1 MSDRNDVEG
10 LRGLHQDLVALDES
24 QLRNVDRLLTELEA
38 RVDDFKKLL
47 DKSPKNE
54 KSRKTLLSGAE
65 ALICPLFFLCIGF
78 LLNMCFLCR

>member
-24 QLRNVDRLLTELEA
+24 QLRNVDRLLAELEA

-54 KSRKTLLSGAE
+54 KSRNTLLSGVE
-65 ALICPLFFLCIGF
+65 ALICPLFFLFIDSF
-78 LLNMCFLCR
+78 TKSVLFA

>member
-1 MSDRNDVEG
+1 MSDRNDLEG

-54 KSRKTLLSGAE
+54 KSRNIILSGAE
-65 ALICPLFFLCIGF
+65 ALICPLLFPFIDCFTKYVFFV
-78 LLNMCFLCR
+78 

>member
-65 ALICPLFFLCIGF
+65 ALIYPLFFRFIDC

>member
-47 DKSPKNE
+47 DRSPKNE
-54 KSRKTLLSGAE
+54 KSRNTLLSGAE
-65 ALICPLFFLCIGF
+65 ASIYHL
-78 LLNMCFLCR
+78 CFLFVDCFTKYVLFV

>member
-10 LRGLHQDLVALDES
+10 LHGLHQDLVALDES

-54 KSRKTLLSGAE
+54 KSRNSLLSGAE
-65 ALICPLFFLCIGF
+65 ALICPLCFRFIDCFAKYVFFV
-78 LLNMCFLCR
+78 

>member
-24 QLRNVDRLLTELEA
+24 HLRNVDRLLTELEA

-65 ALICPLFFLCIGF
+65 VLICYFFFRFIDY

>member
-1 MSDRNDVEG
+1 MSDHNDVEG

-54 KSRKTLLSGAE
+54 KSRNSLLSGAE
-65 ALICPLFFLCIGF
+65 ASIYPLCF
-78 LLNMCFLCR
+78 LLIDCFTKYSLFE

>member
-65 ALICPLFFLCIGF
+65 VLICPLFFRFIDS
-78 LLNMCFLCR
+78 LLKMCFLCR

>member
-38 RVDDFKKLL
+38 RVGDFKKLL

-54 KSRKTLLSGAE
+54 KSRNTLLSGAE
-65 ALICPLFFLCIGF
+65 ALIFPLCFRFIDFFTKYVF
-78 LLNMCFLCR
+78 FV

>member
-24 QLRNVDRLLTELEA
+24 QLRNVDRLLAELEA
-38 RVDDFKKLL
+38 RVGDFKKLL

-54 KSRKTLLSGAE
+54 KSRNTLLSGVKASTY
-65 ALICPLFFLCIGF
+65 PLCFFF
-78 LLNMCFLCR
+78 V

>member
-24 QLRNVDRLLTELEA
+24 RLRNVDRLLTELEA

-65 ALICPLFFLCIGF
+65 VFICPLFFRSIDG
-78 LLNMCFLCR
+78 LLNIYSFV